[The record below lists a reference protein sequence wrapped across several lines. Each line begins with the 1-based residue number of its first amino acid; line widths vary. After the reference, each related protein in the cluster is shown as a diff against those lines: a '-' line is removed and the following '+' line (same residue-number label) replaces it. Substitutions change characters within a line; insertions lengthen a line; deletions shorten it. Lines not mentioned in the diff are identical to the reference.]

1 MKTRQSLLSV
11 AFMLIAV
18 VSALPAAAD
27 YQFIVSGY
35 PSDNPHRT
43 CESSVV
49 VLETST
55 ISRQTSPQPLDARFC
70 SWFAATIEKLNT
82 LPRTGFLLLVK

>member
-35 PSDNPHRT
+35 PSDNPRRT
-43 CESSVV
+43 CESSGV

-55 ISRQTSPQPLDARFC
+55 ISRHTVAQSLDARFC
-70 SWFAATIEKLNT
+70 SWLAATIEKLNT